1 MRPVINAAG
10 SQHSSDHGADLIE
23 PIWWGDDGEDEVGA
37 GGVCVGKVQELPD
50 GKELYFFHSEVL
62 SKTKSNLFC
71 M

>member
-1 MRPVINAAG
+1 MRQAANTAVITERTF
-10 SQHSSDHGADLIE
+10 IE

-62 SKTKSNLFC
+62 SKTKRNLFC